1 MRQIFRINHPIS
13 QPFGGSFTSSQA
25 RGCPIVNH
33 SKPLVGMVMIC
44 YDCVYHMMFDW
55 EKPPFE
61 KPKGNH
67 LKKLD
72 WPLRVSVSRKHPI
85 SDTLL
90 GHPII
95 IYHIFSSSIIIYHH
109 GIISLVENVINPTNH
124 PKWLAIHDND
134 WWLSLGPGRRTRC
147 CSCGRKGRP
156 FVVISRWKMIDTLWL
171 FNIAMEN
178 GPFIVDFPIKNGD
191 FP

>member
-1 MRQIFRINHPIS
+1 MWQSCGKAKNKPSHWPTILGVIYIIPSTGMPN
-13 QPFGGSFTSSQA
+13 
-25 RGCPIVNH
+25 

-61 KPKGNH
+61 KTKGNH

-72 WPLRVSVSRKHPI
+72 WPLRVLVSRKHPI

-95 IYHIFSSSIIIYHH
+95 IYHLSSSIIFFHQIIIIYHH
-109 GIISLVENVINPTNH
+109 GIISLVEIVINPTNH

-134 WWLSLGPGRRTRC
+134 WWSSLGPGRRTRC

-156 FVVISRWKMIDTLWL
+156 FLVISRWKMIDIIYSMCSL
-171 FNIAMEN
+171 FI
-178 GPFIVDFPIKNGD
+178 FIL
-191 FP
+191 